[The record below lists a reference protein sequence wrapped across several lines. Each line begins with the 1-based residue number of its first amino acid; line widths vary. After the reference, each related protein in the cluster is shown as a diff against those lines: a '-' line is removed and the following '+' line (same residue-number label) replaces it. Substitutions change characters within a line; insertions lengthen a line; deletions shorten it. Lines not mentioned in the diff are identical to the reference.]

1 MCSVQRNMMTI
12 NYKIIMRGFA
22 VVKSVFTAFA
32 LYTALSYWYR
42 YTRNYM
48 LQYEGKN
55 NVKHS
60 AVTLTVVVNRTICEN
75 PKISLGMEI
84 INVPIWLYKAL

>member
-1 MCSVQRNMMTI
+1 
-12 NYKIIMRGFA
+12 
-22 VVKSVFTAFA
+22 
-32 LYTALSYWYR
+32 
-42 YTRNYM
+42 M

-84 INVPIWLYKAL
+84 KRTYRYGYIKHYNRITGIYRGRRFCCGQCVA